1 MADPATSVLV
11 LGAGGLG
18 CEILKNLAL
27 QGVPTI
33 HVVDMDTIELSNLNR
48 QFLFEEK
55 DIGLPKA
62 VVAARNI
69 NEKRL
74 VGLGN
79 RPVRVTAHFK
89 DLNVL
94 SDSFLSEFT
103 VVISGLDSVEARR
116 AINAR
121 LVRITLDSG
130 YEKCIPLI
138 DGGSDGLQ
146 GHCKVIIPGFAACY
160 ECSLATLPAENESYP
175 LCTVANNPRLPE
187 HVIEYLLTVQWALEQ
202 PDRSFDYTRNE
213 DFEWL
218 LKRSLERAALFKID
232 SSKLT
237 ASFVLGV
244 VKNIVPS
251 VASTN
256 AIIAAQCCNEVSKLL
271 YNEYDIE
278 TSNNFMVYNGQ
289 NGCFTYAFKHERLPD
304 CLVCGELT

>member
-18 CEILKNLAL
+18 CEILKNLAF

-33 HVVDMDTIELSNLNR
+33 HVVDMDIIELSNLNR

-55 DIGLPKA
+55 DIGQPKA
-62 VVAARNI
+62 VIAARYI
-69 NEKRL
+69 NEKHL
-74 VGLGN
+74 IGLGD
-79 RPVRVTAHFK
+79 RPVCVTAHFQ
-89 DLNVL
+89 DLTLL
-94 SDSFLSEFT
+94 SDSFLSQFT
-103 VVISGLDSVEARR
+103 LIVSGLDSIQARR
-116 AINAR
+116 AINSR
-121 LVRITLDSG
+121 LVRLTFDSG

-160 ECSLATLPAENESYP
+160 ECSLATLPPENESYP

-187 HVIEYLLTVQWALEQ
+187 HVIEYLLTVQWAQEH
-202 PDRSFDYTRNE
+202 PDRSFDYSVDE
-213 DFEWL
+213 HFQWL
-218 LKRSLERAALFKID
+218 LNRSLERAALFKID
-232 SSKLT
+232 TSKFT

-256 AIIAAQCCNEVSKLL
+256 AIIAAQCCNEVSKLM
-271 YNEYDIE
+271 YNDYDIE

-289 NGCFTYAFKHERLPD
+289 DGCFTYAFVHERRPD